1 MRGMSIDDLLD
12 LTRNDTEDTRDTR
25 DTRIGVL
32 DSSGDVEKQEQALPR
47 TDGELVAG
55 EN

>member
-1 MRGMSIDDLLD
+1 MRGISIDDLLD
-12 LTRNDTEDTRDTR
+12 LTRNDTGDTR

-32 DSSGDVEKQEQALPR
+32 ASSGDVEKQEQALPR